1 MSVEV
6 NIYMNNI
13 IKFFK
18 SNPDELKSL
27 VEIEKEQLFYE
38 EIRKVATENEKNGNE
53 VSLTKKQLID
63 VCVKLNKGKNK
74 YVEYE
79 AFQNTKFGTICLN

>member
-1 MSVEV
+1 MSVDV

-18 SNPDELKSL
+18 DNPEELLSL
-27 VEIEKEQLFYE
+27 IPKNKEDVFYE
-38 EIRKVATENEKNGNE
+38 RIKEVAILNANNGNE

-63 VCVKLNKGKNK
+63 VCLELNNFSKTQKPSDI
-74 YVEYE
+74 
-79 AFQNTKFGTICLN
+79 FQKTNFGYICLN